1 MITNIIYAIIYGII
15 EGISEWLPISST
27 GHLIIANY
35 FFPFINVN
43 DGFIELFDVVIQL
56 GAVFAVFFN
65 YFDKLNPFKCSSKNE
80 RKEVLHLWLLIVI
93 GLIPSIV
100 FGLLLNDFIDEH
112 LFNVI
117 TVSIMLLI
125 YGFVFLFISNRKN
138 IKFNSVNKLD
148 YKTCFI
154 IGMAQVLSLIPGTSR
169 SGVCI
174 IACLFLG
181 LSKKTA
187 CEYSFLLALPTI
199 FGASI
204 LKILKFL
211 TGVFIIS
218 PNEILLI
225 LVGTITAFLVSLL
238 VIKKLLDYVSGK
250 SFFAFGVYRI
260 ILAMILILFF
270 I

>member
-27 GHLIIANY
+27 GHLIIADN
-35 FFPFINVN
+35 FISFKNVDN
-43 DGFIELFDVVIQL
+43 NFMEIFNVIIQL
-56 GAVFAVFFN
+56 GAVFAVFLN
-65 YFDKLNPFKCSSKNE
+65 YFDKINPLKFKSKKR
-80 RKEVLHLWLLIVI
+80 RKEVFHLWGLIVI
-93 GLIPSIV
+93 GLIPSVI
-100 FGLLLNDFIDEH
+100 FGLLFDDLLDEYF
-112 LFNVI
+112 FNVF
-117 TVSIMLLI
+117 TVSITLLL
-125 YGFVFLFISNRKN
+125 YGIIFLFVNSKENS
-138 IKFNSVNKLD
+138 KFDDLSKLD

-154 IGMAQVLSLIPGTSR
+154 IGLAQVLSLIPGTSR

-174 IACLFLG
+174 IACLLLG
-181 LSKKTA
+181 LNKRAS

-204 LKILKFL
+204 LKVFKFVL
-211 TGVFIIS
+211 AGFVIT

-225 LVGTITAFLVSLL
+225 LIGAITAFLVSLL
-238 VIKKLLDYVSGK
+238 VIKKLLDYVSRK